1 MASQS
6 VTSQDDLQRLLLA
19 RGIVAAQATLS
30 RDLVMLGVTRA
41 STPGGPR
48 YQIPHDA
55 PGLPIDPVRTLVES
69 VRANGVLVVVRTK
82 AGAASTV
89 ARAIDD
95 ARLGDALGTIAGD
108 DTIFVAPSRTREAA
122 GLSRQLRRLFGL

>member
-1 MASQS
+1 M
-6 VTSQDDLQRLLLA
+6 TSQDELQRLLLA

-48 YQIPHDA
+48 YQIPRDS

-108 DTIFVAPSRTREAA
+108 DTIFVAPSRIREAA